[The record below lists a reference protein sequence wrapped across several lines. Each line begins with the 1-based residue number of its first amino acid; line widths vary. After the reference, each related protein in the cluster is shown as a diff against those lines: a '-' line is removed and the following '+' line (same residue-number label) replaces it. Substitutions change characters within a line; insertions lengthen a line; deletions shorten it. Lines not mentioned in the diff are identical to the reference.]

1 MICFLI
7 ELWIDCVDFLM
18 DAISL
23 ISLISLIGLIGLIG
37 LVCVVYLA
45 LLVYVFI
52 LFPPLKKSALALA
65 SAAQKKTE
73 PWRNAKVLLINA
85 Q

>member
-1 MICFLI
+1 
-7 ELWIDCVDFLM
+7 M

-23 ISLISLIGLIGLIG
+23 ISLIG
-37 LVCVVYLA
+37 LVCAVYLA
-45 LLVYVFI
+45 LSVYVFI
-52 LFPPLKKSALALA
+52 LFSLKKSALALA